1 MTLKKMTWYKH
12 AIIKTLKKEVRSLK
26 LILVIIFPLT
36 SLFWYKYA
44 GKPFE
49 WEWIDPI
56 AAPPYV
62 RLFYSALVFITL
74 GFLLYLIKFYQ
85 VLYIIFVKVLGDFR
99 SYKGAKSFICFGLI
113 ALMYFKIV
121 PWFVDVL
128 NIIISI
134 GYNLLKL
141 IVYFSPVIGIS
152 LVLGIIISLFYIRFK
167 EKSRK

>member
-1 MTLKKMTWYKH
+1 MSWYKH

-26 LILVIIFPLT
+26 LILTIVFPLT
-36 SLFWYKYA
+36 FIFWYKLS

-49 WEWIDPI
+49 WQWINPI
-56 AAPPYV
+56 AVPPYI

-74 GFLLYLIKFYQ
+74 GFFLYLIKFYQ

-99 SYKGAKSFICFGLI
+99 SYKEAKGLIWFGLI

-121 PWFVDVL
+121 PWFVVVL
-128 NIIISI
+128 NTIISI

-141 IVYFSPVIGIS
+141 IVYISPIIGIS
-152 LVLGIIISLFYIRFK
+152 LVLGIIFLLFYINFR
-167 EKSRK
+167 EKGGK